1 MEIKKSDFKKVILPS
16 IIAIVIFCVIFLE
29 YIAVQNIRYTKIF
42 NSNLEQIILKVK
54 EAYPDVSEQAI
65 IKTIQRNNV
74 DSKEQSFLKQ
84 YGYEEDQMYLES
96 LSKEIART
104 KQYCIIIIVLLGLSM
119 ILIDIIYIIRQNRKV
134 RQIDKYLKK
143 VNNGNYGL
151 KIEENSEDE
160 LSKLRNELYKT
171 TIILRETAEN
181 SKKESENLSISL
193 ADISHQLKTPLTSMR
208 IMIDNL
214 CDNSEMDNDTRNEF
228 LKIISSQIEWISSL
242 VISLLKL
249 SKFDSGAIEMSDKMI
264 NAKSLINEV
273 TQNLSILLEVKNIE
287 VIIDSPDEAEF
298 MADYK
303 WQLEAITNIV
313 KNAIEHTD
321 ENSKI
326 YITVEDTNLFL
337 KITIRDEGYGIE
349 KEDLKHIFERFYKSS
364 NSSEDSIGIGLSLAK
379 AIIEKD
385 NGYITVD
392 SKVGEGTTFTI
403 KYLK

>member
-1 MEIKKSDFKKVILPS
+1 MEIKKSEFKKIILPS
-16 IIAIVIFCVIFLE
+16 IIAIAIFCVIFLE
-29 YIAVQNIRYTKIF
+29 YIAVQNKRYTKIF

-54 EAYPDVSEQAI
+54 EAYPDVNEEEI
-65 IKTIQRNNV
+65 IKTIQNKNIG
-74 DSKEQSFLKQ
+74 SQGTNLLKQ

-104 KQYCIIIIVLLGLSM
+104 KLYCIIIIVSLGFVM
-119 ILIDIIYIIRQNRKV
+119 ILIVTIYIIEQNKKIRH
-134 RQIDKYLKK
+134 INKYLRK

-171 TIILRETAEN
+171 TILLRETAEN

-214 CDNSEMDNDTRNEF
+214 CDNSEMDSDTRNEF

-249 SKFDSGAIEMSDKMI
+249 SKFDSGAIEMSDNMI
-264 NAKSLINEV
+264 NAKKLIDDV

-287 VIIDSPDEAEF
+287 VVIDSPDEAEF